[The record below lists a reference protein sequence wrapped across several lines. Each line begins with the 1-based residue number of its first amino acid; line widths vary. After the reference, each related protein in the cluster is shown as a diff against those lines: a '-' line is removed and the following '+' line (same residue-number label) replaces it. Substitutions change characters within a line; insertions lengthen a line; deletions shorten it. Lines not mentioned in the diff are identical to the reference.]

1 MPHEDAEPKSRQE
14 RKSKGKFNKKY
25 TDEKYTTKHV
35 RTYEETFYKNNL
47 LSAKQVKKVGP
58 KINHKL

>member
-25 TDEKYTTKHV
+25 TDEKYNSKHV
-35 RTYEETFYKNNL
+35 RAYEATF
-47 LSAKQVKKVGP
+47 SQKVGP
-58 KINHKL
+58 KINLKL